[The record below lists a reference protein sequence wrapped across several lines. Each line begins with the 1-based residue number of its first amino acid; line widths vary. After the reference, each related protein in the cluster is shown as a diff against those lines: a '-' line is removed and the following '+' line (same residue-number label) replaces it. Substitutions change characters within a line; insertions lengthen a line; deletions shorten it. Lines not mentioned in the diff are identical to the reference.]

1 MDFKKTST
9 RRPSWESCSGRP
21 GPRPGRT
28 SRSSCQNFAKRG
40 LPASATSSVR
50 RTTSFECAL
59 IIETRSFKSST
70 IYLCHAWTVFRKFID
85 IVWRS
90 LTRWLVFWHKIWPFA
105 TLNICPKPYKIC
117 QSKFNKLPNS
127 KWTFPKY
134 QSFITLGQRGE
145 ISPNLDT
152 LIVNNLVFWSRQMN
166 KCEPLQITNIF
177 QQQQNPLIFTWLTTS
192 IQRILT

>member
-1 MDFKKTST
+1 MASLCSHNFST
-9 RRPSWESCSGRP
+9 MQGGHLSARAR
-21 GPRPGRT
+21 
-28 SRSSCQNFAKRG
+28 NV
-40 LPASATSSVR
+40 PANI
-50 RTTSFECAL
+50 CAFFFFL
-59 IIETRSFKSST
+59 IETHSPLIS
-70 IYLCHAWTVFRKFID
+70 
-85 IVWRS
+85 IVPLIS
-90 LTRWLVFWHKIWPFA
+90 GSVTRWLVYCFNIWPFA